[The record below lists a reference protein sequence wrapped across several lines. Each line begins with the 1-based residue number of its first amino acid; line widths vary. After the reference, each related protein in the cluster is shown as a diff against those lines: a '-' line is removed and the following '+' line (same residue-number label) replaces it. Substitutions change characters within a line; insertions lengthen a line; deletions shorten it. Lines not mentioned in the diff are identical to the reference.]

1 MEKKKNQRKFFSEE
15 SPSPLQNGVF
25 PACRLHVEN
34 FLTLKYLDIDIPKVT
49 ILIGPQAEGKSI
61 LAKLCY
67 FFYEILSNCKFTSST
82 KMIKSTIRHTFQQ
95 YFPRTIWKNDTFLLN
110 FTCDNYDISLKY
122 NTKALSIVF
131 NKIFDTDIKTY
142 IKFNNTIIQ
151 EESQEKI
158 RELYSSFINDLP
170 SPFLINPIFIPAL
183 RQFYSQI
190 RDNVFSVLEITDK
203 GKFDPFVQKFGS
215 TYELVKRINC
225 SNDKIILNINE
236 NIQHILKGKYKFI
249 QNKEYIVNSI
259 DKEIPLSIA
268 SSGQQESLPLLL
280 LMSLS
285 GRNNRV
291 FLEEPE
297 AHLFP
302 STQKDIMYDLV
313 KILNRNKWSSIF
325 ITTHSPYILSSLNN
339 LIAAYD
345 VLRKKN
351 EQKVKE
357 MEGILPRDT
366 WLNFDDV
373 KCFYLEDGNI
383 QDIMDKDLRM
393 IDYTKIDECS
403 SSIINEMNKILAILN
418 EDDDDSYM

>member
-1 MEKKKNQRKFFSEE
+1 M
-15 SPSPLQNGVF
+15 
-25 PACRLHVEN
+25 
-34 FLTLKYLDIDIPKVT
+34 
-49 ILIGPQAEGKSI
+49 
-61 LAKLCY
+61 
-67 FFYEILSNCKFTSST
+67 
-82 KMIKSTIRHTFQQ
+82 
-95 YFPRTIWKNDTFLLN
+95 
-110 FTCDNYDISLKY
+110 
-122 NTKALSIVF
+122 
-131 NKIFDTDIKTY
+131 
-142 IKFNNTIIQ
+142 
-151 EESQEKI
+151 
-158 RELYSSFINDLP
+158 
-170 SPFLINPIFIPAL
+170 
-183 RQFYSQI
+183 
-190 RDNVFSVLEITDK
+190 
-203 GKFDPFVQKFGS
+203 QKFGS